1 MLLGFQD
8 FIFFDTIKLLVDL
21 SRINDIK
28 VQVY

>member
-21 SRINDIK
+21 LHINDIK
-28 VQVY
+28 IH